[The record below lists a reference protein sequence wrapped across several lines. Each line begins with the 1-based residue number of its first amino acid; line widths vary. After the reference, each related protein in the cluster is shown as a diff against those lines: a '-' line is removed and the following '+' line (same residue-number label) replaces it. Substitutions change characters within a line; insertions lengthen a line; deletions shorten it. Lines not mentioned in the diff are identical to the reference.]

1 MRAKQRKKRS
11 PPRTNIKRSIT
22 IEYSGL
28 STIPHKQQLCS
39 LSRSVRKDGKRDKTN
54 HKFGGKWVR
63 GKRRD
68 VQAGVSSNL
77 LHVYAVVDWTD
88 LWQTRKREWMA
99 VRPAKN
105 ARVVWPDRA
114 LTFRLP
120 FPLLHISS
128 LTFSQHSIPFYT
140 LQSIQ
145 QIIPCTTQRSSNA
158 SSLVTLVGT
167 RAQKSK
173 KNCPLLTCMLCA
185 VCV

>member
-1 MRAKQRKKRS
+1 
-11 PPRTNIKRSIT
+11 
-22 IEYSGL
+22 
-28 STIPHKQQLCS
+28 
-39 LSRSVRKDGKRDKTN
+39 
-54 HKFGGKWVR
+54 
-63 GKRRD
+63 
-68 VQAGVSSNL
+68 
-77 LHVYAVVDWTD
+77 
-88 LWQTRKREWMA
+88 MA

-185 VCV
+185 VCVKPFTVSFHECARAFFFCVRCLSFSPLPHYFPLFFSPTIPTLDSPFFIHNIHDRKEHNRYKKHFCSQ